1 MLFRLLLTVSLSLV
15 GAWSLPALGCL
26 KLPLMEDLIRSIL
39 PTMEDFDKAKQKS
52 SGGGTWRD
60 SKGRDGTFTSA
71 ISTLSEKVRDC
82 GRGMKMRLGCYE
94 NAVFRLY
101 VIKLD
106 DGRSEWFKWH
116 EHHFNGVVFS
126 ASGSGSLAMEFVRTA
141 DEDDSRTITIVD
153 GDYTLTLVEEKIKRV
168 PNSITYNPSS
178 NLSPHRIIRKE
189 LEPLELEDIKF

>member
-1 MLFRLLLTVSLSLV
+1 MMFRLLLAVSLV
-15 GAWSLPALGCL
+15 GGQSLPVLGCL
-26 KLPLMEDLIRSIL
+26 KRHPIKRITLPAMA
-39 PTMEDFDKAKQKS
+39 DFDKAKQKS

-82 GRGMKMRLGCYE
+82 GRGMNMRFGCYE

-168 PNSITYNPSS
+168 PNSITYMPNS
-178 NLSPHRIIRKE
+178 NLSPLGLLDIIKIYK
-189 LEPLELEDIKF
+189 DTKF